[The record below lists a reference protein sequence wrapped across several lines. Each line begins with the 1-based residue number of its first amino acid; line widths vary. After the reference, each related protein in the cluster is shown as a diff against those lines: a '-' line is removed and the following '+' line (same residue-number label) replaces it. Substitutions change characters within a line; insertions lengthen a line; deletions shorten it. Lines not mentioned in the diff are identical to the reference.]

1 MQLAFEQRWLEGLP
15 VEARA
20 NANATIDLD
29 AAANACPACGGTI
42 ARGATR
48 CPSCKLRIG

>member
-1 MQLAFEQRWLEGLP
+1 VQLALEQRWLDGLP
-15 VEARA
+15 VGARA
-20 NANATIDLD
+20 SASATIDLD
-29 AAANACPACGGTI
+29 ADANACPACGGTI